1 MMKPIFVW
9 ACLGAIV
16 FGSNLLS
23 EISAEETRP
32 NILLIVADDLC
43 RRDLGYEGNVEVRT
57 PHLDQLCKESMH
69 FQRMFNPAT
78 SCSPTRHALYTGLF
92 PIRSG
97 AYPNHTRVYDGTE
110 SLFTLLK
117 AYGYRVALQNK
128 SHVGPSDSFP
138 FEPISGGDDY
148 SETKKFLVRDPTQP
162 WFLVFGSN
170 DPHEPWDRGIEYDPK
185 QIRVPSY
192 LHDNATT
199 RDCLARYYG
208 EISKLDEQ
216 VGNLLQLLKETEQS
230 SRTIVIFVSEQGS
243 SMPYGGKWS
252 LYDNGIHSSTLI
264 RWPGKVLP
272 GTKSTALVQYV
283 DIAPTL
289 LDAIGIAPGKIDTK
303 CPDADGKLGF
313 DGISFLDLLLG
324 RKELHRKFVFAQHT
338 TLGTIGAQSPYPM
351 RSVRSDRYKLILNL
365 VPENTYSI
373 TGYTNRSCLHLGK
386 KTPRPTRSWQLASSG
401 SIIALRR
408 SSMISTTTRSKRRIW
423 QAMSDTLPSKHR
435 CAKNSWNGCGNK
447 RTTACKPKGWPRNGK
462 ARASRIKPGLNKSEG
477 SPDVYVG
484 NGVCDGQEEANPIKG
499 FALTPPHLAS
509 CT

>member
-1 MMKPIFVW
+1 MVDHETFLCVG
-9 ACLGAIV
+9 LFRAIV
-16 FGSNLLS
+16 LGSNLLS
-23 EISAEETRP
+23 EISAEQTRP

-43 RRDLGYEGNVEVRT
+43 RRDLGYEGNAEVRT

-117 AYGYRVALQNK
+117 ANGYRVALQNK

-148 SETKKFLVRDPTQP
+148 SETKKFLMRDPTQP

-185 QIRVPSY
+185 QIQVPSY

-264 RWPGKVLP
+264 RWPGKVVP

-289 LDAIGIAPGKIDTK
+289 LEAIGMAPDRIDTK
-303 CPDADGKLGF
+303 CPDADGKRGF
-313 DGISFLDLLLG
+313 DGKSFLNVLMQ
-324 RKELHRKFVFAQHT
+324 RTEQHRKYVFAQHT

-365 VPENTYSI
+365 APENTYSI
-373 TGYTNRSCLHLGK
+373 TGIHESEL
-386 KTPRPTRSWQLASSG
+386 LASWKEDAKSDSKLAARIEWLYHRPSEELYDLENDPFEMTNLANDKRYI
-401 SIIALRR
+401 SIKEGLLSELLEWMRQQ
-408 SSMISTTTRSKRRIW
+408 KD
-423 QAMSDTLPSKHR
+423 QGLPTEKLFKER
-435 CAKNSWNGCGNK
+435 QG
-447 RTTACKPKGWPRNGK
+447 
-462 ARASRIKPGLNKSEG
+462 KSEF
-477 SPDVYVG
+477 DKAKAQQKRV
-484 NGVCDGQEEANPIKG
+484 NP
-499 FALTPPHLAS
+499 
-509 CT
+509 